1 MTPRTDPRVARSRA
15 TVLRATL
22 DLVAERGIPATTVEA
37 VAERSGVAKT
47 TIYRQW
53 PDRAALVLDAFDT
66 TLDPP
71 TDPDTGTLRDD
82 LVHLLTGLAHALTTG
97 PAAALMPA
105 LVDAAQRDPVF
116 AALHRREADRRHRVV
131 LDAITRGIARGEL
144 PADTDPADVLDLLA
158 GPLFHRRLI
167 SAPELT
173 TDFAHRVVD
182 LVLRAH
188 TTPAPGRP
196 EGQVR
201 PWPIGRGNTV
211 RDADAPRT

>member
-1 MTPRTDPRVARSRA
+1 MTPRTDPRVVRSRA
-15 TVLRATL
+15 AVLRATL
-22 DLVAERGIPATTVEA
+22 ALVAERGISATTVEA

-53 PDRAALVLDAFDT
+53 PDRAALVVAAFDT
-66 TLDPP
+66 TLTPP
-71 TDPDTGTLRDD
+71 ADPDTGNLRDD

-97 PAAALMPA
+97 PAASLMPA
-105 LVDAAQRDPVF
+105 LIDAAGRDAAF

-131 LDAITRGIARGEL
+131 LDAIARGIDRGEL

-167 SAPELT
+167 STADLT
-173 TDFAHRVVD
+173 ADFARRVVD

-188 TTPAPGRP
+188 TTPHP
-196 EGQVR
+196 
-201 PWPIGRGNTV
+201 
-211 RDADAPRT
+211 